1 MAISTASTADPPF
14 FSRLM
19 ASLAALRT
27 VSKGTRERLGFCSLV
42 AGREMDHL
50 VGSAMVSGAG
60 MDEDTSDF
68 AVLPSS
74 LTRTSEHG
82 GRSRRGQVT

>member
-1 MAISTASTADPPF
+1 MAISTASTADPPV
-14 FSRLM
+14 FSTFI

-27 VSKGTRERLGFCSLV
+27 VSKRTRKRLGFCSLV
-42 AGREMDHL
+42 AGCEMDHF
-50 VGSAMVSGAG
+50 VGSAMVPGAG
-60 MDEDTSDF
+60 VDEDAGDI

-82 GRSRRGQVT
+82 G